1 MNKWV
6 KELRVRE
13 RKIKQQA
20 IRHVGDV
27 EIIVIIEEKGSVRNA
42 DLEEL
47 LKYDNQVG
55 ELGIELLIK
64 RRAFMLRI
72 DYYLM
77 ITLFF
82 KSN

>member
-1 MNKWV
+1 LNKWV

-64 RRAFMLRI
+64 RRAFMLSI

-77 ITLFF
+77 ITQFF